1 MLERGSGLSF
11 GAKEVISMNVKTDV
25 KAGGVLVGD

>member
-1 MLERGSGLSF
+1 VSPIRQYERE
-11 GAKEVISMNVKTDV
+11 EVIPMNVKTDV